1 MSHPQGHVHTAG
13 DFPHTLTPRDPGH
26 LPLKVGALLF
36 AGVLTSLSAVF
47 AIVEYSG
54 RGLKDALLRIETHF
68 DGRLDRLETQF
79 DNRLG
84 RLETKFD
91 QRFDRLEA
99 QVHAL
104 DRKVDRLEVRLDKV
118 EAFIA
123 PKTGQP
129 ADTRAQTR

>member
-54 RGLKDALLRIETHF
+54 RDLKDALVRI
-68 DGRLDRLETQF
+68 ETQF